1 MTWRALV
8 RVVDFQEIL
17 TAQAILSD
25 AIAGAIGAHGPRSDE
40 VRALREGY
48 NVIAKV
54 LWTRRAG
61 IPEVHDLAWL
71 DHAVVAP
78 SRQRGRTWGDADRA
92 TWASLAASLRG
103 GVLADLLPRRDTA
116 SWCDVHVD
124 TFGGEGFVKLER
136 GVAGPYQVGI
146 VVPSRFAALTSE
158 LATLRAEPRSVAVGI
173 LEDLKAL
180 AAAARASS
188 GGGVALVFAA
198 SAAGTAVE

>member
-71 DHAVVAP
+71 EELRSPPRAP
-78 SRQRGRTWGDADRA
+78 GRM
-92 TWASLAASLRG
+92 
-103 GVLADLLPRRDTA
+103 
-116 SWCDVHVD
+116 
-124 TFGGEGFVKLER
+124 
-136 GVAGPYQVGI
+136 
-146 VVPSRFAALTSE
+146 
-158 LATLRAEPRSVAVGI
+158 
-173 LEDLKAL
+173 
-180 AAAARASS
+180 
-188 GGGVALVFAA
+188 
-198 SAAGTAVE
+198 